1 MAVLANRFLDF
12 VIELPCGKVM
22 LFTKIDHCEVYCNTY
37 ESADHWRVIDLGH
50 WDIRKIGLKR
60 RKFWI
65 KQELKV
71 LREQNK
77 KLRKS
82 AWFNFVALQEKDYLA
97 RESMGALDRTE
108 VRLTFD
114 ERLKLYERAATA
126 LYGSPQG

>member
-1 MAVLANRFLDF
+1 MIISGRDDGLVVIQLPNKKVVSFNRGD
-12 VIELPCGKVM
+12 IWEYG
-22 LFTKIDHCEVYCNTY
+22 TIRQDVY
-37 ESADHWRVIDLGH
+37 G
-50 WDIRKIGLKR
+50 

-114 ERLKLYERAATA
+114 ERRKLYERAATA